1 MSDALMLRDANVQ
14 DIQLEL
20 IRRSRY
26 NAFDGRKVSNSLLR
40 HRTHWLAV
48 VLDRVGISHPDL
60 IKLRD
65 LPANIWNA
73 DTLFVMTPT
82 PAEARQV
89 ARIAEEEQW
98 GADEVQVYESQEALS
113 RALGAWPTAYGLVS
127 LWWD

>member
-1 MSDALMLRDANVQ
+1 MCHNVASSNPTSLEDESASDALPMLRDANVQ

-60 IKLRD
+60 IKRATCPL
-65 LPANIWNA
+65 
-73 DTLFVMTPT
+73 TSGTPT
-82 PAEARQV
+82 LYLP
-89 ARIAEEEQW
+89 
-98 GADEVQVYESQEALS
+98 
-113 RALGAWPTAYGLVS
+113 
-127 LWWD
+127 